1 MVYNLCLIS
10 HLFSFHCVL
19 RSSHTPA
26 ILVFLTYVKLLFGSC
41 SLCTLFHFVLFID
54 CSFPSLRCHLQGDL
68 KCQRK
73 RPLTNEKEVS
83 HRYPS
88 LCSVCFL
95 FRTYT
100 VWTCVLLYNRMN
112 DPLHAHWDISCLVEE
127 IVFRSLLNI
136 FRMEIIENDY

>member
-41 SLCTLFHFVLFID
+41 SLCTLFHFVLFTV
-54 CSFPSLRCHLQGDL
+54 PSLLLGSL
-68 KCQRK
+68 TEWFKMSQRK
-73 RPLTNEKEVS
+73 RPLTNEKEIS

-95 FRTYT
+95 FRTYA

-112 DPLHAHWDISCLVEE
+112 NPLHAHWDISCLVEE

-136 FRMEIIENDY
+136 FRMEIIKNDY